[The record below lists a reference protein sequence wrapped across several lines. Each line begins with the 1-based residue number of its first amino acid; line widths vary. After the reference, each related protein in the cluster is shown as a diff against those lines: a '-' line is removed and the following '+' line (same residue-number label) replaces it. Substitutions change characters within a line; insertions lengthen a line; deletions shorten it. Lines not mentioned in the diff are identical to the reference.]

1 MRNLW
6 LFVVVLALAIT
17 GCAPQATVKKQGH
30 VFFPEAPNPPRI
42 QFLLGFGN
50 SRDVEG
56 NETEVS
62 LFSMQA
68 VENEKAKTFIKP
80 YGITAYQNKIY
91 VSDTLA
97 GKVGVIN
104 LEHKTFEWLK
114 GAYGPGNLKKPIN
127 LTVDKE
133 GNLYVADSIRK
144 KVVSFDGDGNFLKVY
159 GEAYDMVPVDVA
171 VDKRRVYVLDRSRS
185 KILVF
190 DRRDGELIEGLGQD
204 NEDPA
209 GNLSLPTNMTLTDK
223 GIFYVTNIASGRI
236 VKLDRDGH
244 TLNTV
249 GQMGDGFGQ
258 FGRPKGVATDSQGR
272 FYVVDSA
279 HQNVQLFDRND
290 RLLMFFGDPGLPVG
304 SMNIPAGISV
314 TDDALPYF
322 QKLAAPDFELEQVI
336 MVVNQVG
343 RHKVGIYGL
352 GKKKSFNYEAY
363 YKESQEML
371 KRADESRAKREAEMK
386 KKK

>member
-1 MRNLW
+1 MRKFW
-6 LFVVVLALAIT
+6 LLAIIFFIFLG
-17 GCAPQATVKKQGH
+17 GCASQTTVKKH
-30 VFFPEAPNPPRI
+30 DLVFFPEAPNPPRI

-56 NETEVS
+56 DETEVS
-62 LFSMQA
+62 LFSMDA
-68 VENEKAKTFIKP
+68 VQNEKAKNFIKP
-80 YGITAYQNKIY
+80 YGIAAYKEKIY

-104 LEHKTFEWLK
+104 LQLKSFSWLK

-127 LTVDKE
+127 LTVDSQ

-144 KVVSFDGDGNFLKVY
+144 KVVAFDNDGNFLKVY
-159 GEAYDMVPVDVA
+159 GESYDMVPVDVA
-171 VDKRRVYVLDRSRS
+171 VDARRVFALDRSRS

-190 DRRDGELIEGLGQD
+190 DKRDGELIEGLGQD
-204 NEDPA
+204 SEDPS
-209 GNLSLPTNMTLTDK
+209 GNLSLPTNMSLTEK

-244 TLNTV
+244 VLNTV

-258 FGRPKGVATDSQGR
+258 FGRPKGVATDSKNR

-279 HQNVQLFDRND
+279 HQNVQIFDSND

-304 SMNIPAGISV
+304 SMNIPAGIVV
-314 TDDALPYF
+314 TDDSLPYY
-322 QKLAAPDFELEQVI
+322 QTLAAPDFELEQVI

-352 GKKKSFNYEAY
+352 GKKRNFDYEAY
-363 YKESQEML
+363 YSETQEML
-371 KRADESRAKREAEMK
+371 RKADESRSKREAEMK
-386 KKK
+386 KN

>member
-1 MRNLW
+1 MRYLLLLSGIL
-6 LFVVVLALAIT
+6 LFLLG
-17 GCAPQATVKKQGH
+17 GCAQTAVKKH
-30 VFFPEAPNPPRI
+30 DLVFFPAAPNPPRF
-42 QFLLGFGN
+42 QFLLGIGN
-50 SRDVEG
+50 SQDVEG

-62 LFSMQA
+62 LFSMNAAQ
-68 VENEKAKTFIKP
+68 EEKTKHFIKP
-80 YGITAYQNKIY
+80 YGIAAYKEKIY

-97 GKVGVIN
+97 GKVAVIN
-104 LEHKTFEWLK
+104 LSQKTFEWLK
-114 GAYGPGNLKKPIN
+114 GAYGPGKLKKPIN
-127 LTVDKE
+127 LCVDKQ

-144 KVVSFDGDGNFLKVY
+144 KIVVFDSDENFLKVY

-171 VDKRRVYVLDRSRS
+171 VDERRLYVLDRSRS

-204 NEDPA
+204 SDNPME
-209 GNLSLPTNMTLTDK
+209 NLSLPTNMTLTDK
-223 GIFYVTNIASGRI
+223 GIFYVTNVASGNI

-244 TLNTV
+244 VLNTV
-249 GQMGDGFGQ
+249 GKMGDGFGQ
-258 FGRPKGVATDSQGR
+258 FGRPKGVATDSNNR

-279 HQNVQLFDRND
+279 HQNVQLFDSND

-304 SMNIPAGISV
+304 SMNIPAGITV
-314 TDDALPYF
+314 TDDGLAFY
-322 QKLAAPDFELEQVI
+322 QQLAAPDFELEQVV

-352 GKKKSFNYEAY
+352 GKKRNFDYDAY
-363 YKESQEML
+363 YKESQEL
-371 KRADESRAKREAEMK
+371 LRKADESRAKREAEVK